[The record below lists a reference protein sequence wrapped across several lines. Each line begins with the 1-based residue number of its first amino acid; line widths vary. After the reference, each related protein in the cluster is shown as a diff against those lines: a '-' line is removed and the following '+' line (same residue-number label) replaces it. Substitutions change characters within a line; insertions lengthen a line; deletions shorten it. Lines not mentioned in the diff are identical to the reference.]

1 MKYLL
6 GEQKMSTV
14 TVLCKKPYGV
24 ELQVGNQK
32 VTLNGYNSSAV
43 AHGYGITENVPKE
56 LWDAWVEQHKGHKLY
71 TSGCVAAQETTRNAK
86 AQAKDTAELKT
97 GTERI
102 KQGKHAGV
110 EKDADAGKGV

>member
-1 MKYLL
+1 
-6 GEQKMSTV
+6 MSTV
-14 TVLCKKPYGV
+14 TVLCKKPHAV
-24 ELQVGNQK
+24 EIQVGNQK

-43 AHGYGITENVPKE
+43 AHGYGITESVPKD
-56 LWDAWVEQHKGHKLY
+56 LWEAWVEQNKGHKIY
-71 TSGCVAAQETTRNAK
+71 TSGCIAAQETTRNAK

-110 EKDADAGKGV
+110 AKDEDAGKGGI

>member
-1 MKYLL
+1 M
-6 GEQKMSTV
+6 
-14 TVLCKKPYGV
+14 
-24 ELQVGNQK
+24 
-32 VTLNGYNSSAV
+32 
-43 AHGYGITENVPKE
+43 PKE

>member
-1 MKYLL
+1 
-6 GEQKMSTV
+6 MSTV

-32 VTLNGYNSSAV
+32 VVLNGYNSSAV

-71 TSGCVAAQETTRNAK
+71 TSGCIAAQESTRNAK
-86 AQAKDTAELKT
+86 AQAKDTAELTT

>member
-1 MKYLL
+1 
-6 GEQKMSTV
+6 MSTV

-32 VTLNGYNSSAV
+32 VVLNGYNSSAV

-71 TSGCVAAQETTRNAK
+71 TLKKMLMQVK
-86 AQAKDTAELKT
+86 AYNHGKS
-97 GTERI
+97 RI
-102 KQGKHAGV
+102 RPCPL
-110 EKDADAGKGV
+110 